1 MAAPSTTDLLATS
14 EANSKTAHETDVT
27 NADQITAANAII
39 AEEVATG
46 VDRSRDAL
54 HYHDE
59 LNVYDM
65 ISVASAGFEAVY
77 ANLRTVV
84 EMTIR
89 LANPTNLLQ
98 IGVNVVS
105 PARLGIGSLTIANT
119 PHLDYF
125 ERFMNPGA
133 LVYDVVSMQNL
144 RDRAYPKVWDCV
156 ALNMPSV
163 AHDFSIVDGL
173 YAQLPAGGSII
184 LGSAGDQGNVARY
197 GNHHEYVACFDS
209 LKSNSDCFLYQIP
222 SGLGV
227 AVATKS
233 R

>member
-1 MAAPSTTDLLATS
+1 MADPTTTDLLATA
-14 EANSKTAHETDVT
+14 ETNSKTAHKTNVT
-27 NADQITAANAII
+27 NADQITAANSII
-39 AEEVATG
+39 AEEIATG
-46 VDRSRDAL
+46 VDRTRDAV
-54 HYHDE
+54 HFHDE

-65 ISVASAGFEAVY
+65 VSVGSAGFEAVY

-84 EMTIR
+84 EMVIR
-89 LANPTNLLQ
+89 LTNPTNLLQ
-98 IGVNVVS
+98 VGVNVVS

-144 RDRAYPKVWDCV
+144 RDGVYPKVWDCV
-156 ALNMPSV
+156 ALSMANV

-197 GNHHEYVACFDS
+197 GNNHEYVTCFDS
-209 LKSNSDCFLYQIP
+209 LMSNSDCFLYQIP
-222 SGLGV
+222 SGLGA
-227 AVATKS
+227 AVAIKS